1 MADPIRALTSASY
14 TSLAQYYHGAMAYSY
29 VFFGQ
34 VGATAAIRLR
44 TSMCGVCVLA
54 GEPMFWMD
62 KGGAGGQPS
71 VPLFVTPRR
80 EARRSQPHGSFCFLA
95 ADYVKKVGTFAPV

>member
-1 MADPIRALTSASY
+1 MADPVRALTSTSY

-34 VGATAAIRLR
+34 VGPAAAIRLR

-54 GEPMFWMD
+54 GEPMFWVD

-71 VPLFVTPRR
+71 VPYLSLRGAKPGDLNHTDHFV
-80 EARRSQPHGSFCFLA
+80 F
-95 ADYVKKVGTFAPV
+95 